1 MQETFCL
8 GMKIRC
14 KAVDCEAI
22 KVTDSN
28 FLKIR
33 EFASGTYVTKA
44 DNPSIPRGKY
54 FGVFVRTRYGRQ
66 LAYIG
71 DYIVKLGDGQFRVVA
86 NDEIGGLFEIIKCE
100 L

>member
-1 MQETFCL
+1 MD
-8 GMKIRC
+8 MKIRC

-28 FLKIR
+28 FERIR
-33 EFASGTYVTKA
+33 EFAAGSYVTKA

-54 FGVFVRTRYGRQ
+54 FGVFVRTRYGRL

-71 DYIVKLGDGQFRVVA
+71 DYIIKVGKAQFRVVA

-100 L
+100 S